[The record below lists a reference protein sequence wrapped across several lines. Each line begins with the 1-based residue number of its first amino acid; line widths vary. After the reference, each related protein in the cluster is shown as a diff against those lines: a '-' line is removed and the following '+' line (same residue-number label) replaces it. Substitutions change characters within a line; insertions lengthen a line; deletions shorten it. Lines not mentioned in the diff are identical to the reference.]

1 VIVSRGNP
9 EETCRPI
16 GSILGEHGRRV
27 TAFCES
33 FTDNGLAAAKG
44 WRLACEGQDA
54 PRKALKG
61 QRLGLAAWSADANA

>member
-27 TAFCES
+27 TAFYDS
-33 FTDNGLAAAKG
+33 FTDNGLAAK
-44 WRLACEGQDA
+44 RLASGLRRADA
-54 PRKALKG
+54 PPKAPRG
-61 QRLGLAAWSADANA
+61 QRLGLAVWSADANA